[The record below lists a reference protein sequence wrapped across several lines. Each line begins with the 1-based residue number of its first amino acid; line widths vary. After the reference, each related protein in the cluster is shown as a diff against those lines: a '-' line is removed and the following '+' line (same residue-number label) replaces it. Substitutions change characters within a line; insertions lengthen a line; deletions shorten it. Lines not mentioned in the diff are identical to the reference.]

1 MTTRFELFHD
11 DDDTWA
17 IIDKFTGWLAKNGDQ
32 LYMGMDEEKAKNV
45 VEVLNFLDA
54 RKRQANESGA
64 AS

>member
-17 IIDKFTGWLAKNGDQ
+17 VLDKFTGWPAKINDKLQ
-32 LYMGMDEEKAKNV
+32 MGMEKEKANNV
-45 VEVLNFLDA
+45 VDVLNFLDA
-54 RKRQANESGA
+54 RKRQENESGT